1 MPLSYRPLPARAAV
15 VSLAVVSLA
24 VVSLAVARQQLHL
37 AMEAL
42 ALLLAHLATAAEA
55 EGSCLGRS
63 T

>member
-1 MPLSYRPLPARAAV
+1 VLLSDRPLPARA
-15 VSLAVVSLA
+15 A

-55 EGSCLGRS
+55 EGSYLGRS